1 MLNQP
6 ENNIKL
12 SDEQALAIEETK
24 SRLANLEAEISI
36 ANKNLKGIKLE
47 NEKAIKEK
55 IYLEELLAGLS
66 PQIES
71 KQSELQKIN
80 DSITE
85 QSIVLG
91 GLINEAKEQSNVNGA
106 KELELKT
113 REIELKAI
121 ESKVFREAEEL
132 KQGLVKV
139 AEDKKKIDG
148 FIEKLSAVI
157 FILRCNWLHSK

>member
-80 DSITE
+80 DSIT
-85 QSIVLG
+85 S
-91 GLINEAKEQSNVNGA
+91 
-106 KELELKT
+106 T
-113 REIELKAI
+113 
-121 ESKVFREAEEL
+121 
-132 KQGLVKV
+132 
-139 AEDKKKIDG
+139 
-148 FIEKLSAVI
+148 
-157 FILRCNWLHSK
+157 

>member
-6 ENNIKL
+6 ENNLKL
-12 SDEQALAIEETK
+12 SDDQALAIEETK
-24 SRLANLEAEISI
+24 SRLVNLEAEISI

-55 IYLEELLAGLS
+55 IYLEELLASLA

-85 QSIVLG
+85 QSAVLSD
-91 GLINEAKEQSNVNGA
+91 LINKAKEQIKVDGA

-132 KQGLVKV
+132 KEESAKV

-148 FIEKLSAVI
+148 FIEQLSAVI
-157 FILRCNWLHSK
+157 KSW

>member
-6 ENNIKL
+6 ENNLKL

-55 IYLEELLAGLS
+55 IYLEELLASLA

-71 KQSELQKIN
+71 KQLELQKIN

-85 QSIVLG
+85 QSAVLS
-91 GLINEAKEQSNVNGA
+91 GLINEAKEQSKVLEV
-106 KELELKT
+106 KESELQV
-113 REIELKAI
+113 RENEIKEIDA
-121 ESKVFREAEEL
+121 KVFKQAEEL
-132 KQGLVKV
+132 KEESAKV

-157 FILRCNWLHSK
+157 KSW

>member
-157 FILRCNWLHSK
+157 KSW